1 MPDWCTPA
9 KNARKTSGDHDLF
22 LDQVVAM
29 HVDEDVLDEA
39 GEIVAARLD
48 MLVYA
53 NGEYWRGGERLARHG
68 FSRRGGGR

>member
-1 MPDWCTPA
+1 
-9 KNARKTSGDHDLF
+9 
-22 LDQVVAM
+22 M